1 MDGSYTKR
9 SIRLTKVGIIV
20 YTADNQTLLILDF
33 FLVNEFALRA
43 GLALVQNV
51 G

>member
-20 YTADNQTLLILDF
+20 YTADN
-33 FLVNEFALRA
+33 RA
-43 GLALVQNV
+43 EKYQIVPVIRIEMPTQIW
-51 G
+51 